1 MNEQSFGL
9 GPSSTSLL
17 PPYGTS
23 FTISHLVQ
31 HTSIFIGLPAYSC
44 TPSNPSSTK
53 LPEWA
58 LKTQTRPQPSPS
70 ILSPVTFLFP
80 PKKFQLPSVW
90 GPYPLA
96 QTIHHGVFPGVG
108 WRLQWV
114 CWMTLGLPR
123 DGIQCHCHHS
133 LSLYKSSF
141 FPKALQRKF
150 G

>member
-31 HTSIFIGLPAYSC
+31 HTSIFTGLPAYSC

-58 LKTQTRPQPSPS
+58 FKNTDPATTFPQYPLSGDFSISPKEVPVAQCLRPP
-70 ILSPVTFLFP
+70 
-80 PKKFQLPSVW
+80 
-90 GPYPLA
+90 PLA
-96 QTIHHGVFPGVG
+96 QTIHHGVFPGVD

-114 CWMTLGLPR
+114 CWVTLGLPR